1 MNGIYGYQWTRQYG
15 DEPDATGVWKIALS
29 GLTQRQIWG
38 GIESLIF
45 SGGEWPPTAA
55 KFRELCLGGS
65 DLPSFDSAW
74 FELSNYLSSAPHR
87 RNIKNLHPAVRYT
100 YRTIDPW
107 TFQQLNG
114 DKQHQLFKSAYA
126 ATLASVKNG
135 LAFDEPEP
143 AKALPFDP
151 PGPPASRETAER
163 GISAL
168 KSMFEE

>member
-65 DLPSFDSAW
+65 DLPSVDSAY
-74 FELSNYLSSAPHR
+74 FELTQYLSKSPSR
-87 RNIKNLHPAVRYT
+87 RSVKYLSPAVLYT
-100 YRTIDPW
+100 IRKMDFW
-107 TFQQLNG
+107 SFQQLNG
-114 DKQHQLFKSAYA
+114 EKQIAIFKSAYT
-126 ATLASVKNG
+126 ATREAVKNG
-135 LAFDEPEP
+135 LVFEEPEP
-143 AKALPFDP
+143 AKELPFDP

-163 GISAL
+163 GISNL
-168 KSMFEE
+168 KSLFDE